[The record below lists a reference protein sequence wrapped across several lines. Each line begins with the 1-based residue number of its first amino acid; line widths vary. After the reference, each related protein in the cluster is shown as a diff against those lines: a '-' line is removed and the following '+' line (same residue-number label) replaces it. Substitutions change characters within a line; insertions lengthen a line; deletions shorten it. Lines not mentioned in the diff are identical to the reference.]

1 MKLTPLFSDVIP
13 VGGARRPADR
23 HAKVRSVQRSHMR
36 VRDWKD
42 ILAEVSSD
50 STEPAGWRAV
60 AGQRWNGVGEDL
72 YFGHPSEGVYH
83 LKTYAKNPYEVKGVG
98 TRVARKVDG
107 DIDSLLPTD
116 EETGRFAVQNP
127 PEDEDHAKTMATRL
141 QETLRVH
148 SEAPT
153 SPEDFFE
160 DLMDAIESPA
170 FGPMEYELAD
180 RPDRLD
186 ALSETFEETEDLLDA
201 ELEDLIDDDE
211 IGRGFA

>member
-1 MKLTPLFSDVIP
+1 
-13 VGGARRPADR
+13 
-23 HAKVRSVQRSHMR
+23 MR

-42 ILAEVSSD
+42 ILAEVSSE
-50 STEPAGWRAV
+50 STDPSGWRAV
-60 AGQRWNGVGEDL
+60 AGQRREGVGEDL
-72 YFGHPSEGVYH
+72 YFGHPSRGVYH
-83 LKTYAKNPYEVKGVG
+83 LKTYAKNPYELKGVG
-98 TRVARKVDG
+98 AQVARKVDG
-107 DIDSLLPTD
+107 DIDPLLPSNED
-116 EETGRFAVQNP
+116 QGRFAVQQP
-127 PEDEDHAKTMATRL
+127 PEDEEHAKTMGTRL

-160 DLMDAIESPA
+160 DLMEAIESPA
-170 FGPMEYELAD
+170 FGPMEYELDD

-186 ALSETFEETEDLLDA
+186 SLASTFEEAEELLDA